1 MTPCDE
7 GGRVPI
13 RRRHVQLT
21 NKARYSYL
29 PEPVINLF
37 RTNAPFISV
46 LLSILQDMLQNIGKQ

>member
-1 MTPCDE
+1 MKE
-7 GGRVPI
+7 GGYPLDGDMFK
-13 RRRHVQLT
+13 LT
-21 NKARYSYL
+21 NKVRHSYL